1 MTRVSVWGEGL
12 MTLSQNR
19 KDIALTWRILRRDPL
34 AAVGLIIAVAFCGTA
49 LAVLILGNSVA
60 PYDPTAI
67 NLSLAFQPPSLQHLF
82 GTDNLGRD
90 IFSRAIVATPIDAEI
105 AFAII
110 GVSASFGLLF
120 GAISGFLGGYVDE
133 VFMRV
138 TDLFLAFPALVL
150 AIAVAVALGPGVTN
164 VILANLVVWWPVYAR
179 LSRAG
184 ALSLNQTQ
192 YVDAARIAGLSK
204 FAILLQH
211 IIPNNISPILVYGT
225 LDLGN
230 AILYASVL
238 SYLGLG
244 AQPPQAEW
252 GRMVFDGQI
261 FLTSAWWISIIPGII
276 ILCIALGFNLLGDA
290 LRDVFDPRYRK

>member
-1 MTRVSVWGEGL
+1 MKPL
-12 MTLSQNR
+12 TLSQDR
-19 KDIALTWRILRRDPL
+19 KDLAITLNILKNDPL
-34 AAVGLIIAVAFCGTA
+34 AIVGLIIAVALLGTSA
-49 LAVLILGNSVA
+49 AVLLFGTMVV

-67 NLSLAFQPPSLQHLF
+67 NLALAFQPPSPQHLL

-90 IFSRAIVATPIDAEI
+90 VLSRAIMATPIDAEI

-110 GVSASFGLLF
+110 GISAFFGLIF
-120 GAISGFLGGYVDE
+120 GSISGFLGGHVDDI
-133 VFMRV
+133 FMRV
-138 TDLFLAFPALVL
+138 TDLFLAFPSLVL
-150 AIAVAVALGPGVTN
+150 AIAVAVALGPGVNN
-164 VILANLVVWWPVYAR
+164 VIEANLVVWWPVYAR
-179 LSRAG
+179 LARAG
-184 ALSLNQTQ
+184 ALSLNQVQ
-192 YVDAARIAGLSK
+192 YVDAARIAGLSR
-204 FAILLQH
+204 FGVLLRH

-261 FLTSAWWISIIPGII
+261 FLTGAWWISIMPGLI
-276 ILCIALGFNLLGDA
+276 ILIIALGFNLLGDA

>member
-1 MTRVSVWGEGL
+1 MVS
-12 MTLSQNR
+12 SQTR
-19 KDIALTWRILRRDPL
+19 KDIALTWKILRKDAL
-34 AAVGLIIAVAFCGTA
+34 AAVGLIIAVLFCG
-49 LAVLILGNSVA
+49 LAGVVTIFGNSVA

-67 NLSLAFQPPSLQHLF
+67 NLAIAFQPPSAQHLL

-90 IFSRAIVATPIDAEI
+90 LLSRAIVATPIDAEI

-110 GVSASFGLLF
+110 GVSALF
-120 GAISGFLGGYVDE
+120 GIIFGSVSGFLGGYVDE
-133 VFMRV
+133 VFMRI

-184 ALSLNQTQ
+184 ALSLNKTQ
-192 YVDAARIAGLSK
+192 YVDAARISGLSK
-204 FAILLQH
+204 FAILLRH
-211 IIPNNISPILVYGT
+211 IIPNNVSPILVYGT

-244 AQPPQAEW
+244 AQPPQSEW

-261 FLTSAWWISIIPGII
+261 YLTSAWWISIIPGLI
-276 ILCIALGFNLLGDA
+276 ILVIALGFNLLGDA

>member
-1 MTRVSVWGEGL
+1 MTFSQDHKDLVL
-12 MTLSQNR
+12 TL
-19 KDIALTWRILRRDPL
+19 RIMRRDPL
-34 AAVGLIIAVAFCGTA
+34 AAMGLIIAIAFLGIA
-49 LAVLILGNSVA
+49 AVVTIFGNGVA

-67 NLSLAFQPPSLQHLF
+67 HLSLAFQPPSLQHLF

-90 IFSRAIVATPIDAEI
+90 VFSRTIVATPVDAEI
-105 AFAII
+105 AFAIVGI
-110 GVSASFGLLF
+110 SSIFGLVF
-120 GAISGFLGGYVDE
+120 GSLSGFLGGYVDE

-138 TDLFLAFPALVL
+138 TDLFLAFPSLVL

-184 ALSLNQTQ
+184 ALSLKETQ
-192 YVDAARIAGLSK
+192 YVEASRIAGLSK
-204 FAILLQH
+204 LAVLVEHIL
-211 IIPNNISPILVYGT
+211 PNNISPILVYGS

-244 AQPPQAEW
+244 AQPPQSEW
-252 GRMVFDGQI
+252 GRMVFDGQV
-261 FLTSAWWISIIPGII
+261 FLTGAWWISIIPGLI
-276 ILCIALGFNLLGDA
+276 ILGIALGFNLLGDA

>member
-1 MTRVSVWGEGL
+1 
-12 MTLSQNR
+12 MTLSQDR
-19 KDIALTWRILRRDPL
+19 KDIAITLSIIRKDPL
-34 AAVGLIIAVAFCGTA
+34 AIMGLIIAVALLGTSA
-49 LAVLILGNSVA
+49 AVLLFGTSVV

-67 NLSLAFQPPSLQHLF
+67 NLSLAFQPPSLQHLL

-90 IFSRAIVATPIDAEI
+90 VLSRAIMATPVDAEI

-110 GVSASFGLLF
+110 GISAFFGLLF
-120 GAISGFLGGYVDE
+120 GSVSGFLGGYIDD
-133 VFMRV
+133 VFMRA
-138 TDLFLAFPALVL
+138 TDLFLAFPSLVL
-150 AIAVAVALGPGVTN
+150 AIAVAVALGPGVNN
-164 VILANLVVWWPVYAR
+164 VIEANLVVWWPVYAR
-179 LSRAG
+179 LARAG
-184 ALSLNQTQ
+184 ALSLNQAQ
-192 YVDAARIAGLSK
+192 YVDAARIAGLSR
-204 FAILLQH
+204 FGVLLRH

-261 FLTSAWWISIIPGII
+261 FLTSAWWISIMPGVI
-276 ILCIALGFNLLGDA
+276 ILVIALGFNLLGDA

>member
-1 MTRVSVWGEGL
+1 
-12 MTLSQNR
+12 MTLFQDR
-19 KDIALTWRILRRDPL
+19 KDIVLTLRILKRDPL
-34 AAVGLIIAVAFCGTA
+34 AAVGAMIAVAFC
-49 LAVLILGNSVA
+49 AVAAAVVLFGNRLV

-67 NLSLAFQPPSLQHLF
+67 NLALAFQPPSIQHLF

-90 IFSRAIVATPIDAEI
+90 VFSRAIIAAPVDAEI
-105 AFAII
+105 AFMII
-110 GVSASFGLLF
+110 GVSSLFGLVF
-120 GAISGFLGGYVDE
+120 GSVSGFLGGYVDD
-133 VFMRV
+133 VFMRI
-138 TDLFLAFPALVL
+138 TDLFLAFPSLVL

-164 VILANLVVWWPVYAR
+164 VIYANIVVWWPVYAR

-184 ALSLNQTQ
+184 ALSLNQAQ
-192 YVDAARIAGLSK
+192 YVDAARLTGLSR
-204 FAILLQH
+204 FAILLKH
-211 IIPNNISPILVYGT
+211 IIPNNVSPILVYGT

-244 AQPPQAEW
+244 AQPPQPEW

-261 FLTSAWWISIIPGII
+261 YLTGAWWISILPGVI
-276 ILCIALGFNLLGDA
+276 ILVIALGFNLLGDA

>member
-1 MTRVSVWGEGL
+1 MVS
-12 MTLSQNR
+12 SQTR
-19 KDIALTWRILRRDPL
+19 KDIALTWKILRKDAL
-34 AAVGLIIAVAFCGTA
+34 AAVGLIIAVLFCG
-49 LAVLILGNSVA
+49 LAVVVTIFGNSVA
-60 PYDPTAI
+60 PHDPTAI
-67 NLSLAFQPPSLQHLF
+67 NLAIAFQPPSAQHLL

-90 IFSRAIVATPIDAEI
+90 LLSRAIVATPIDAEI
-105 AFAII
+105 SFAII
-110 GVSASFGLLF
+110 GVSALF
-120 GAISGFLGGYVDE
+120 GIIFGSVSGFLGGYVDE
-133 VFMRV
+133 VFMRI

-184 ALSLNQTQ
+184 ALSLNKTQ
-192 YVDAARIAGLSK
+192 YVDAARISGLSK
-204 FAILLQH
+204 FSILLRH
-211 IIPNNISPILVYGT
+211 IIPNNVSPILVYGT

-244 AQPPQAEW
+244 AQPPQSEW

-261 FLTSAWWISIIPGII
+261 YLTSAWWISIIPGLI
-276 ILCIALGFNLLGDA
+276 ILVIALGFNLLGDA

>member
-1 MTRVSVWGEGL
+1 VA
-12 MTLSQNR
+12 LSR
-19 KDIALTWRILRRDPL
+19 DKKDIVLTLRILRRDPL
-34 AAVGLIIAVAFCGTA
+34 AVVGLVIAIAFCGTA
-49 LAVLILGNSVA
+49 IAVVLFGNSLV
-60 PYDPTAI
+60 PFDPTAI
-67 NLSLAFQPPSLQHLF
+67 NLSNAFQPPSFQHLL

-90 IFSRAIVATPIDAEI
+90 LLSRAIIATPVDAEI

-110 GVSASFGLLF
+110 GISSFFGLIF
-120 GAISGFLGGYVDE
+120 GSVSGFLGGRVDE
-133 VFMRV
+133 AFMRI
-138 TDLFLAFPALVL
+138 TDLFLAFPALIL

-164 VILANLVVWWPVYAR
+164 VIQANLVAWWPVYAR
-179 LSRAG
+179 LARAG
-184 ALSLNQTQ
+184 ALSLKETQ
-192 YVDAARIAGLSK
+192 YVEAGRIAGLSR
-204 FAILLQH
+204 FAILLKH

-261 FLTSAWWISIIPGII
+261 FLTGAWWISIMPGLI
-276 ILCIALGFNLLGDA
+276 ILGVALGFNLLGDS

>member
-1 MTRVSVWGEGL
+1 M
-12 MTLSQNR
+12 
-19 KDIALTWRILRRDPL
+19 RRDPL
-34 AAVGLIIAVAFCGTA
+34 AASGTIIAIAF
-49 LAVLILGNSVA
+49 LAVAATVTIFGNSVA

-67 NLSLAFQPPSLQHLF
+67 HLSLAFQPPSFQHLF

-90 IFSRAIVATPIDAEI
+90 VFSRAIEATPVDAEI
-105 AFAII
+105 AFMIVGI
-110 GVSASFGLLF
+110 ASLFGLLF
-120 GAISGFLGGYVDE
+120 GSISGFLGGYVDE

-138 TDLFLAFPALVL
+138 TDLFLAFPSLVL
-150 AIAVAVALGPGVTN
+150 AIAVAVALGPGITN

-184 ALSLNQTQ
+184 ALTLKETQ
-192 YVDAARIAGLSK
+192 YVEAARIASLSK
-204 FAILLQH
+204 FAVLLEH

-244 AQPPQAEW
+244 AQPPQSEW
-252 GRMVFDGQI
+252 GRMVFDGQVY
-261 FLTSAWWISIIPGII
+261 LTSAWWISIIPGLI
-276 ILCIALGFNLLGDA
+276 ILGIALGFNLLGDA